1 LNYLLIILG
10 AGLTAVVVTYGVNW
24 LSLVPWRRNRDKH
37 WSEQARLLFPAMSAA
52 RSNLWV
58 IPAILVL
65 TVLVFGPKHSTLWYF
80 TGLAAAIG
88 AYGGTLPMDHE
99 VFPRLFAPG
108 SLRLI
113 LLGMAL
119 RFLLWSGFIGAA
131 VWMPDACNW
140 VTLLIT
146 LIVLGLWVGMQRG
159 GALWFAR
166 RFGRLLP
173 PPERLQKI
181 AEETSTRMRVP
192 FREVLVIRSQMAQAV
207 AYMPTRRIGFTERL
221 LEIAPDDEIAA
232 ICAHELGHLTESK
245 AVRYTRY
252 VQSLTFIPWLYFN
265 PMIHAFGFLG
275 LMALLLNTT
284 VTPRLF
290 LIVSRKM
297 ESRADQL
304 AAGQQSDPATYARAL
319 QRLCAD
325 RLTPAVFKTK
335 HKTHPDLYER
345 LQAAGITPDFPRPAP
360 AKAMALHGR
369 LLATLLGLLFALF
382 TLSLLGTLQ

>member
-1 LNYLLIILG
+1 MYYLLTILG
-10 AGLTAVVVTYGVNW
+10 AGLTAAVVTFGVNW
-24 LSLVPWRRNRDKH
+24 LSLIPWRRNRDKH
-37 WSEQARLLFPAMSAA
+37 WTEQARLLFPAMSSA

-65 TVLVFGPKHSTLWYF
+65 AVSLFGPKHSTLWYF

-113 LLGMAL
+113 LLGIAL

-140 VTLLIT
+140 VTLLIIV
-146 LIVLGLWVGMQRG
+146 IVLGLWAGMQRG
-159 GALWFAR
+159 GTLWFAR
-166 RFGRLLP
+166 RFGQLLP
-173 PPERLQKI
+173 APERLKKI
-181 AEETSTRMRVP
+181 ADETSARMRVP
-192 FREVLVIRSQMAQAV
+192 FCEVFVIRSQMAQAV
-207 AYMPTRRIGFTERL
+207 AYVPTRRIGFTERL

-232 ICAHELGHLTESK
+232 ICAHELAHLTESK

-252 VQSLTFIPWLYFN
+252 VQSLTFIPWLCFN
-265 PMIHAFGFLG
+265 PVIHVFGFLG
-275 LMALLLNTT
+275 FMALLLN
-284 VTPRLF
+284 VVFTPRLF

-304 AAGQQSDPATYARAL
+304 ATSQQSDPAIYARAL
-319 QRLCAD
+319 QRLYTD
-325 RLTPAVFKTK
+325 SLMPAVVKTK
-335 HKTHPDLYER
+335 HKTHPDLYDR
-345 LQAAGITPDFPRPAP
+345 LLAAGVTPDFPPPAP
-360 AKAMALHGR
+360 AETMASHGY
-369 LLATLLGLLFALF
+369 LFGILLGLMFVLF
-382 TLSLLGTLQ
+382 TLSLLGTMH